1 MNYPDIHI
9 LNQRFGAA
17 GRIAFRTGEAG
28 LPVVSLINKYG
39 AAEVSLYGGHVLA
52 YRPVGFAPL
61 LFLSKRSMFE
71 PGKPIRGGIP
81 LCWPWFGPHPTDAAK
96 DKHGFARLVQWD
108 LDATEYSG
116 ESTILRLS
124 LKDSEFT
131 RRIWDYAFNLKLSV
145 TLDQSLHLELITENG
160 DTKFFEMS
168 QAFHPYF
175 QVGSIDMAR
184 VYGLEQ
190 AAYSDRVTHAESRQ
204 VGALAIQG
212 QVDRIYKP
220 EKNEAAIQDDKLK
233 RAMLL
238 TFSGTRNLVVW
249 NPWVEV
255 ARAIPDLEDNDYQR
269 FLCVE
274 PANVGDTS
282 IALDPG
288 ERHTL
293 KMSIQA
299 QLM

>member
-81 LCWPWFGPHPTDAAK
+81 VCWPWFGPHPTDAAR

-116 ESTILRLS
+116 ESTVLRLS
-124 LKDSEFT
+124 LKDSELT
-131 RRIWDYAFNLKLSV
+131 RRIWNYAFNLKLSI
-145 TLDQSLHLELITENG
+145 TLDQSLHLELITENC
-160 DTKFFEMS
+160 DVKPFEIS

-175 QVGSIDMAR
+175 QVGAIGMTH
-184 VYGLEQ
+184 VYGLDQ
-190 AAYSDRVTHAESRQ
+190 ALYLDRVTHAESRQ
-204 VGALAIQG
+204 AGALEIQG

-220 EKNEAAIQDDKLK
+220 EKNEAAIRDDKLK
-233 RAMLL
+233 RAVLL

-249 NPWVEV
+249 NPWGEIS
-255 ARAIPDLEDNDYQR
+255 RAIPDLEESDYQR
-269 FLCVE
+269 FVCVE

-282 IALDPG
+282 IALEPG

-293 KMSIQA
+293 KMAIQA
-299 QLM
+299 QLT